1 MANTSFNLGE
11 HFEQFMDGLVK
22 GGRYATRSD
31 VLRDA
36 LRRLEDDVVKESAL
50 HARLDASLASGISP
64 RSSEEIFENARA
76 IARGEK
82 KRTR

>member
-1 MANTSFNLGE
+1 VGNTSFNLGE
-11 HFEQFMDGLVK
+11 HFEKFMDRLVE

-36 LRRLEDDVVKESAL
+36 LRRMEDDERKEAWLHQHLKES
-50 HARLDASLASGISP
+50 RDSGISP
-64 RSSEEIFENARA
+64 HSKEEIFDEVRA

-82 KRTR
+82 KPDG